1 MEDQGFDPKL
11 LLEMI
16 SRQWRVITTVA
27 CLLLCVAALVAYAW
41 PPTYRSTATI
51 LVEAQQIPQEYV
63 RSTITTFADQRIQ
76 IISQTALA
84 RANLLD
90 LIERY
95 RLYPRLRSFETND
108 ELVLRIRS
116 AINVVPVTA
125 NSSGRGGEAV
135 TIAFRVS
142 FDYDEPQITQ
152 RVAGELTTLY
162 LNANVK
168 QRQESTAE
176 TSSFVAD
183 ESARLRAQVE
193 EIEARLEAFKVRNAG
208 RLPEQVVSSVQLIEQ
223 GRADLDRL
231 ARELAALQDRR
242 AFLESQLDVLR
253 SLPAGSTPGAAA
265 TVPSPVSDPAERLR
279 TLRVQLASNTAV
291 YSPLHP
297 DIVRLRREIE
307 SLEAT
312 VDAVPADG
320 RSAAKSLA
328 DLNEKLAA
336 AIARYS
342 PDHPE
347 VVQLRRRVEAME
359 RVASQSA
366 GGERGATATAVRDT
380 RDARAGQDQRTAA
393 PLLALEAQLD
403 TVRSQVRLAEKEQAD
418 VRERM
423 RERVERLAAAPG
435 VEREYA
441 VLTRDLASASAKHRE
456 LSAKLIEAEVAQQ
469 LEKERKAERF
479 TLLEPALAPEAPI
492 RPNRALILVLGS
504 LLAIGAGLA
513 TGLLRDFLNPSIRSP
528 RELERLTMVPLLAAI
543 PFRPSREEI
552 RGRVVRQRVW
562 VGVAC
567 SATAAIALAIHLK
580 VIPLNVALA
589 IATRRLETLPAML
602 F

>member
-16 SRQWRVITTVA
+16 GRQWRVITTVA

-95 RLYPRLRSFETND
+95 RLYPQRRSFETND

-125 NSSGRGGEAV
+125 NANGRGEAV

-142 FDYDEPQITQ
+142 FDYDDPEVTQ

-183 ESARLRAQVE
+183 ESARLRTQVE
-193 EIEARLEAFKVRNAG
+193 QIEARLEAFKVRNAG

-223 GRADLDRL
+223 SRADMDRL
-231 ARELAALQDRR
+231 ARELVGLQDRR
-242 AFLESQLDVLR
+242 AFLEAQLDVLR
-253 SLPAGSTPGAAA
+253 SLPSGSTPASAA
-265 TVPSPVSDPAERLR
+265 TPTNPVNDPAERLR
-279 TLRVQLASNTAV
+279 TLRMQLASSAAV

-307 SLEAT
+307 SLESAL
-312 VDAVPADG
+312 DAVPADG
-320 RSAAKSLA
+320 RSAAKPLA
-328 DLNEKLAA
+328 ELKEKLAA
-336 AIARYS
+336 ATARYS

-347 VVQLRRRVEAME
+347 VVQLRRRVDAME
-359 RVASQSA
+359 GVASQGTGS
-366 GGERGATATAVRDT
+366 ERSPTVA
-380 RDARAGQDQRTAA
+380 RDARPAQDLRTAA
-393 PLLALEAQLD
+393 PLLALEAQLESL
-403 TVRSQVRLAEKEQAD
+403 RSQVRLAEKERAD

-423 RERVERLAAAPG
+423 REHVERLAAAPG

-492 RPNRALILVLGS
+492 RPNRALIMVVGA
-504 LLAIGAGLA
+504 LLAIGAGFA
-513 TGLLRDFLNPSIRSP
+513 TGLLRDLLDPSIRSP
-528 RELERLTMVPLLAAI
+528 RELERLTLVPLLAAI
-543 PFRPSREEI
+543 PFRASREEI
-552 RGRVVRQRVW
+552 RGRVVRQRIW
-562 VGVAC
+562 IGAAC
-567 SATAAIALAIHLK
+567 TSIAAIALAIHLK

-589 IATRRLETLPAML
+589 MATRRLETLPAM
-602 F
+602 FF

>member
-223 GRADLDRL
+223 GRADMDRL

-242 AFLESQLDVLR
+242 TFLEAQLDVLR
-253 SLPAGSTPGAAA
+253 SLPPGSTPGNAA

-279 TLRVQLASNTAV
+279 TLRVQLASSTAV

-328 DLNEKLAA
+328 DLKEKLAA

-342 PDHPE
+342 PEHPE

-359 RVASQSA
+359 DVAAQGA
-366 GGERGATATAVRDT
+366 GSERSG
-380 RDARAGQDQRTAA
+380 TAA
-393 PLLALEAQLD
+393 RGDLRPAQDLRSATPLMALEAQLD

-492 RPNRALILVLGS
+492 RPNRALILILGS
-504 LLAIGAGLA
+504 LLAIGTGVA

-567 SATAAIALAIHLK
+567 CATAAIALAIHLK